1 MLTIRIQPDEGIAL
15 KLGAR
20 APGPAMYI
28 RQMLM
33 NFSYGDA
40 FGEFPATA
48 YESLLLDAMHGDL
61 TLFNRRDAV
70 DLSWQILEP
79 VTRGLASDA
88 RLDVV
93 PELRGWH
100 LGSFTRGRAS
110 GARRA
115 QLEEH
120 CRPRPVRRD
129 ALGP

>member
-1 MLTIRIQPDEGIAL
+1 
-15 KLGAR
+15 
-20 APGPAMYI
+20 
-28 RQMLM
+28 M

-79 VTRGLASDA
+79 VLEGWQATRDAASF
-88 RLDVV
+88 
-93 PELRGWH
+93 PELRSWH
-100 LGSFTRGRAS
+100 VGAFTRGRAS

-115 QLEEH
+115 QLEER
-120 CRPRPVRRD
+120 CGPRSVRRD
-129 ALGP
+129 ALGPEP